1 MKNFLVYLLFAVFCF
16 AACSG
21 DDVIPDVPDT
31 PMPEPVVPLTI
42 PTSENLAP
50 SFSSDGGTATVAFT
64 ANVSWTAKVTD
75 ATATWC
81 TVSPASGGNGNHTLT
96 ISTSANDTPDSR
108 TASVQ
113 LTAGTVTKTINVT
126 QKQKDALTITSNKF
140 EVPKEGGLIE
150 IEAKANIELSHTISE
165 EGKGWISFVGTRAMK
180 TSYLTFKVEANDS
193 IAKRE
198 AKITL
203 KGGDLTEEIT
213 VTQEAGEAA
222 QFSISSTNVEV
233 GAEQGTFEL
242 TITSSIGYEVK
253 SEASWIKEVTT
264 KASNEHIHKFEVSAN
279 TSAQE
284 RQGIIVVCND
294 EQVCIPVTVKQKG
307 AQGISVSQTE
317 FNVGPEGETI
327 EITVTGDV
335 EEVAV
340 PVDWIKQEGTA
351 SGVYKFSISK
361 NEGADVR
368 TSEIT
373 FKNTAQNS
381 EVKVKVNQLGSAG
394 FSLSANSVEVGYG
407 KSTFELTVTS
417 SIGYEIK
424 PQVDWIKE
432 ITTRAVGV
440 QVHKFEVSAN
450 PSNDARQG
458 VIVVCNDNQVC
469 IPVTVSQ
476 QGAPAEGEEW
486 KTKDFYHK
494 SLAMRFTADWCGWCP
509 NMAAALAEAQ
519 KQLPDK
525 LEVLSVHADGALKC
539 NASISLNNS
548 YSITGF
554 PTGIVDGRTAVSN
567 DDIPKLASTVLSI
580 VKETEAKYS
589 TVAGASWNSSVS
601 GNKVSLDLK
610 VYLKKSGT
618 YKVTA
623 LLVEDNIVGYQA
635 DYINGSSDNYVHK
648 DVIRGAFSDALGDAV
663 SISVDGEIKTFNYS
677 LDIPAGCSKDNLRVV
692 VYVQAQD
699 GNGAYYVNNAA
710 SASVG
715 KQQPLMVKSS
725 NSGGVEGIVPGDD
738 IIFNN

>member
-165 EGKGWISFVGTRAMK
+165 EGKAWISFVGTRAMK

-307 AQGISVSQTE
+307 AQGISISQTE

-335 EEVAV
+335 EEVAI

-361 NEGADVR
+361 NEGADAR

-373 FKNTAQNS
+373 FRNTIQNS
-381 EVKVKVNQLGSAG
+381 EAKVKVNQLGSAG
-394 FSLSANSVEVGYG
+394 FSLSASSVEVGYG

-494 SLAMRFTADWCGWCP
+494 SLAMRFTADWCGACP
-509 NMAAALAEAQ
+509 KMTVAMAEIQ
-519 KQLPDK
+519 KQFPDK
-525 LEVLSVHADGALKC
+525 LEVLSIHGPRSKLESDA
-539 NASISLNNS
+539 SLNLVSQYSINS
-548 YSITGF
+548 Y
-554 PTGIVDGRTAVSN
+554 PRGIVNGTYIIMNSN
-567 DDIPKLASTVLSI
+567 NVIKDVISVIEES
-580 VKETEAKYS
+580 EAKYS
-589 TVAGASWNSSVS
+589 TVAGASWNSSVA

-677 LDIPAGCSKDNLRVV
+677 LDVPAGCNKDNLRVV

-699 GNGAYYVNNAA
+699 NNGAYYVNNAT
-710 SASVG
+710 SAAVG
-715 KQQPLMVKSS
+715 NQQPLMVKSS